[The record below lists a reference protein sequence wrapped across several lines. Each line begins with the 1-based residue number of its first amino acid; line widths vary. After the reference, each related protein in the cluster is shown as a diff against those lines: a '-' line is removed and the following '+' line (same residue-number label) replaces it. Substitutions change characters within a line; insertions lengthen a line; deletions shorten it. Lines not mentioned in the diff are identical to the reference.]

1 MTNEETNTRTHF
13 YCDFVLSS
21 TFPFRYRRTVGIF
34 AIIGL
39 FFTTITNPKAIEQR
53 ASSSQSRTFAQR
65 NGGRSY
71 RDPSSRRNG
80 GSGGQTL
87 GRRPGANIRGVRDLG
102 SADCAVGGG

>member
-1 MTNEETNTRTHF
+1 METHSIGVSPFLCTRS
-13 YCDFVLSS
+13 DS
-21 TFPFRYRRTVGIF
+21 VGIF
-34 AIIGL
+34 AIIAL

-53 ASSSQSRTFAQR
+53 ASSQSRTFAQR

-71 RDPSSRRNG
+71 RDPSQRRPG